1 MRSPDAQD
9 VPNTRCTG
17 LFPDRNTIVHSFKIS
32 LKLFHKPGAIV
43 HRHHPDRN
51 VIQVLSWFYK
61 SMLLP
66 HVSGF
71 AHE

>member
-1 MRSPDAQD
+1 
-9 VPNTRCTG
+9 
-17 LFPDRNTIVHSFKIS
+17 VHSFKIS